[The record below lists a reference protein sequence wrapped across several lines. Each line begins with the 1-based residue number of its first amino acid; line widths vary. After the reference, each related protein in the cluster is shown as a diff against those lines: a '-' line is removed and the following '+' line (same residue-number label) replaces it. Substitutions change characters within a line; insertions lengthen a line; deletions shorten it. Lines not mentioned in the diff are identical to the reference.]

1 MYVLLIYDI
10 IADEK
15 GPFVSR
21 NTFKTCKKYLTN
33 IQKSVFE
40 GNLTMS
46 QYLELKLE
54 LKRYIRKNKDSVIIF
69 KSRSEK
75 WTEKEFLGKIDS
87 KTSNFF

>member
-10 IADEK
+10 ISDEK
-15 GPFVSR
+15 GPYVSR
-21 NTFKTCKKYLTN
+21 NIFKTCKKYLTN

-40 GNLTMS
+40 GNLTIS

-54 LKRYIRKNKDSVIIF
+54 LKKYIRKNKDSVVVF

-75 WTEKEFLGKIDS
+75 WTEKEFLGKIDD